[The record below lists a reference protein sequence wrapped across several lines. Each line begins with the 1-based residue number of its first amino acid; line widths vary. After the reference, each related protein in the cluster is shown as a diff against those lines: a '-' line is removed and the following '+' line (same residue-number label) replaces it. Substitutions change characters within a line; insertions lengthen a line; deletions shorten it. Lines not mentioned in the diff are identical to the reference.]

1 LRTPQVKT
9 PTPGASS
16 QKRQLTILAA
26 LAVVLVAVVALQFG
40 QGSAPV
46 AQASTAAD
54 GAVGAAVAPPA
65 TGDSAAAAN
74 PTEFSNNLALSGTAD
89 SGGGLNP
96 GAFESFWS
104 FSEPVDAGVEE
115 LPPPTIL
122 LSATLIGREGEL
134 DVAVIDGDLRY
145 VGDMLQGWSL
155 DSISSRSVT
164 LRSSSN
170 RVVSV
175 AMPLFQPTPP
185 PVAPELPTAGP

>member
-1 LRTPQVKT
+1 MRTPQVKT
-9 PTPGASS
+9 PSAGASS

-40 QGSAPV
+40 QDSAPV
-46 AQASTAAD
+46 ALASTADD
-54 GAVGAAVAPPA
+54 GAVGAVVAPQA
-65 TGDSAAAAN
+65 AGASAAAN
-74 PTEFSNNLALSGTAD
+74 PVELSNNLALSGSSV
-89 SGGGLNP
+89 SGDGPNP

-134 DVAVIDGDLRY
+134 DVAVIDGNLRY
-145 VGDMLQGWSL
+145 VGDMLQGWSI
-155 DSISSRSVT
+155 DSITSRAVT

-170 RVVSV
+170 RVVTV
-175 AMPLFQPTPP
+175 AMPLFRPTPP
-185 PVAPELPTAGP
+185 PESPVAGP